1 MTRCGRLTR
10 RHNFTS
16 ESDQL
21 QLQWS
26 SDAWREYKGFWI
38 HVEALGQLRVSCRSN
53 KTPQDD
59 VIQTTQTQDTDDV
72 TTPATTEET
81 QQKTS
86 TTLTELRERFPG
98 LTTQQLRR
106 MLLRNV
112 TSQTPQNLENQEQE
126 EIERTK
132 KLDREQD
139 FKVNQTKGG
148 LKE

>member
-1 MTRCGRLTR
+1 M
-10 RHNFTS
+10 
-16 ESDQL
+16 
-21 QLQWS
+21 
-26 SDAWREYKGFWI
+26 
-38 HVEALGQLRVSCRSN
+38 EALGQLRVSCRSN

-72 TTPATTEET
+72 TTSAATEET
-81 QQKTS
+81 QQTTS

-98 LTTQQLRR
+98 LTAQQLRR

-112 TSQTPQNLENQEQE
+112 TSQTPQNLENQGSE

-139 FKVNQTKGG
+139 IKFNQTKGG
-148 LKE
+148 LKNNKALN